1 MSDLKTLPP
10 IQAQTLARR
19 RLAAAALNLGV
30 LAALLLWLAVLLGTP
45 HWTPLRIALFALYA
59 IAAPWNVLG
68 LTNALIGLWLVHG
81 RGDAL
86 RAVAPFAV
94 DPGEA
99 PLQSRTAILMTLR
112 NEDPRRALARLRA
125 IAADLDRMDAS
136 GAFDFF
142 VLSDSDR
149 PDVFAREEAEIAC
162 WRQDSARPGQIVYRR
177 RTDNEGFKAGNI
189 LDFCDRWGQNY
200 SFMVPLD
207 ADSLMAAKTL
217 TRLVRIGEAN
227 PQIGIVQ
234 TLAVGAPS
242 ASAFARIFQFGMR
255 HGMRAYTMGAAW
267 WAGDCGPF
275 WGHNALVRI
284 APFAAH
290 CRLPAL
296 PGGEKIL
303 SHDQVEAA
311 FIRRAGFETRI
322 LPVEGGSFEDNPP
335 SLPDFTQRE
344 TRWCRGNL
352 QYVHLVDL
360 PGLKPMSRFQL
371 GWAIAMFAG
380 APAST
385 LFLALAALLPH
396 VEPGAFAAGPLLA
409 FYLAH
414 LALALSPKLIGLLD
428 VALTPGG
435 LARYGGAARF
445 WAGALVEIVL
455 SFFIGAASSFA
466 VALQICAL
474 PFGRAGGWGGQSRDA
489 HDLGWRD
496 AARAFW
502 PQTLFGLGLLA
513 LAASAAPTLALW
525 SAPLW
530 IGYVGCIPFAVLTA
544 KPALGAAMARLRLC
558 ATPEEIA
565 PPLLFEGLYPAPADE
580 GPVDAPVEIPAVP

>member
-1 MSDLKTLPP
+1 MFDLKTLSPLQPP
-10 IQAQTLARR
+10 KMLARR
-19 RLAAAALNLGV
+19 RFVASALNLGV
-30 LAALLLWLAVLLGTP
+30 LAALLLWLATLLCAP
-45 HWTPLRIALFALYA
+45 HWTPLRVALFALYA
-59 IAAPWNVLG
+59 VAAPWNVLG

-81 RGDAL
+81 RRDAL
-86 RAVAPFAV
+86 GEVAPFAIA
-94 DPGEA
+94 PGA
-99 PLQSRTAILMTLR
+99 AVLKTRTAILMTLR
-112 NEDPRRALARLRA
+112 NEDPRRAVARLRA
-125 IAADLDRMDAS
+125 IAADLERIDESA
-136 GAFDFF
+136 AFDFF

-149 PDVFAREEAEIAC
+149 PDVFAQEEAEIAR
-162 WRQDSARPGQIVYRR
+162 WRRDSPRPEQIFYRR

-189 LDFCDRWGQNY
+189 LVFCQRWGENY
-200 SFMVPLD
+200 AFMIPLD
-207 ADSLMAAKTL
+207 ADSLMSAEKLTL
-217 TRLVRIGEAN
+217 LVRIGEAN

-242 ASAFARIFQFGMR
+242 PSAFARIFQFGMR

-290 CRLPAL
+290 CRLPEL

-311 FIRRAGFETRI
+311 FMRRAGFETRI

-335 SLPDFTQRE
+335 TLRDFTQRE

-352 QYVHLVDL
+352 QYVHLLGL

-371 GWAIAMFAG
+371 CWAIAMFAG

-385 LFLALAALLPH
+385 LFLALSAVLPH

-414 LALALSPKLIGLLD
+414 LALLLSPKLIGLLD

-445 WAGALVEIVL
+445 WASAFVEMVL
-455 SFFIGAASSFA
+455 SFFIGAATSFA
-466 VALQICAL
+466 VCLQIFAL
-474 PFGRAGGWGGQSRDA
+474 PFGRVDVWAGQNRDA
-489 HDLGWRD
+489 LDLGWRD

-502 PQTLFGLGLLA
+502 PQTFFGLGLLA
-513 LAASAAPTLALW
+513 LAASGAPALALW

-530 IGYVGCIPFAVLTA
+530 IGYALCIPFSMLTA
-544 KPALGAAMARLRLC
+544 NPRFGAFLARLRLC
-558 ATPEEIA
+558 ATPEEID
-565 PPLLFEGLYPAPADE
+565 PPPIFKGLYPASDRDE
-580 GPVDAPVEIPAVP
+580 LLHKPVASVV